1 MKLYTTVN
9 NSEIDSTSLQFDD
22 EAFKYYYGFDCGY
35 SFPDILTEEMGHC
48 SSFLLLIDSGIVP
61 HAEKLIASFTGGPN
75 IHSIIVDSR
84 EGRKGLPLV
93 EKIMNEA
100 VSAGVTRNSAVMA
113 MGGGVLGNIAG
124 MVAALMY
131 RGLPLVH
138 LPTTP
143 VSAFDS
149 VLSAKQAVNLAYGK
163 NLCGTFLTP
172 SLVACDL
179 AWLETVPRTQMLTGV
194 AEMAK
199 NVLCVMP
206 HETDRFLKSVTRLE
220 SDPESS
226 LRTLLEIGISAKAP
240 FLQIDPKEKAEAL
253 VFEYGH
259 TVGHAIEFASQ
270 GRISHGEAVGWGM
283 LAAAD
288 VSAQLYGLPPSAVEL
303 HHKLIDALGLE
314 RERLSSI
321 SAGSVKSL
329 LRKDNKRGYIDTKD
343 DAIAMVLLN
352 SIGNAVKRDGRPL
365 VSVPS
370 SVVDSAVDSLLGE

>member
-1 MKLYTTVN
+1 MYITADSSRIESTFLRFG
-9 NSEIDSTSLQFDD
+9 SEGFRY
-22 EAFKYYYGFDCGY
+22 FYGFDCGY
-35 SFPDILTEEMGHC
+35 SFADMLAEEMPHR
-48 SSFLLLIDSGIVP
+48 SSFLLLIDSGVVP
-61 HAEKLIASFTGGPN
+61 HAEKLISSFTGGPN

-84 EGRKGLPLV
+84 ERHKGLPLV

-100 VSAGVTRNSAVMA
+100 VSAGITRNSAVLA

-149 VLSAKQAVNLAYGK
+149 VLSAKQAVNLTHGK

-179 AWLETVPRTQMLTGV
+179 AWLETVPRDQMLTGV

-199 NVLCVMP
+199 NVLCVTP
-206 HETDRFLKSVTRLE
+206 RETERFLESVTQIER
-220 SDPESS
+220 DPQSS
-226 LRTLLEIGISAKAP
+226 LRALLEIGISAKAP
-240 FLQIDPKEKAEAL
+240 FLEIDPKEKEEAL

-270 GRISHGEAVGWGM
+270 GCITHGEAVGWGM
-283 LAAAD
+283 LAAAE
-288 VSAQLYGLPPSAVEL
+288 VAAQLYGLSQSAVDL
-303 HHKLIDALGLE
+303 HHKLVDALGLD
-314 RERLSSI
+314 RGRLSSL
-321 SAGSVKSL
+321 SGSSVKSF
-329 LRKDNKRGYIDTKD
+329 LRKDNKRGYINTSD
-343 DAIAMVLLN
+343 DSVAMVLLD
-352 SIGNAVKRDGRPL
+352 SLGNPVKHNNRPL

-370 SVVDSAVDSLLGE
+370 SVVDSAIDSLLGE